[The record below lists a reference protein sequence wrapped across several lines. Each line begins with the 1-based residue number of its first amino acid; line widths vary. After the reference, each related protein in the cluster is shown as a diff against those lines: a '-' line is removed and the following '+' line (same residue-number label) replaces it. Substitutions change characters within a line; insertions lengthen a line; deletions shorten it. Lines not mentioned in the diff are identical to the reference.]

1 MTELS
6 ETILAQYQIRKT
18 KKQKEAFI
26 SLLQSHFPSLSIQ
39 SGGFPK
45 CNNLILGD
53 VTQAKVV
60 LTAHYDTCARLPVP
74 NFIAPKNP
82 LVSVLYSILI
92 ALPAVAVMFLI
103 SFLINWLTRE
113 FWINY
118 ALCLSIVL
126 LMFYL
131 MLAGP
136 ANKHNANDNTS
147 GVIALCELYSA
158 LTVEE
163 RAKVAMVFFDNEELG
178 LLGSALFR
186 KQYRKE
192 MKDKLLINL
201 DCVSDGDH
209 FLVAVNKAARQHHYV
224 QIKNAFTSTDEKQIL
239 LEKAE
244 RVYYP
249 SDQANFPMSIAVA
262 ALKHKKL
269 LGYYMDR
276 IHTKRDIIFDE
287 KNISFLTNA
296 LHKLIQRL

>member
-1 MTELS
+1 M
-6 ETILAQYQIRKT
+6 I
-18 KKQKEAFI
+18 
-26 SLLQSHFPSLSIQ
+26 
-39 SGGFPK
+39 
-45 CNNLILGD
+45 
-53 VTQAKVV
+53 
-60 LTAHYDTCARLPVP
+60 
-74 NFIAPKNP
+74 
-82 LVSVLYSILI
+82 
-92 ALPAVAVMFLI
+92 
-103 SFLINWLTRE
+103 
-113 FWINY
+113 
-118 ALCLSIVL
+118 
-126 LMFYL
+126 YL

-136 ANKHNANDNTS
+136 ANNHTANDNTS

-158 LTVEE
+158 LTAEE
-163 RAKVAMVFFDNEELG
+163 RTKVAAVFFDNEELG

-192 MKDKLLINL
+192 IKDKLLINL

-209 FLVAVNKAARQHHYV
+209 FLVAVNKAARQHYYV

-296 LHKLIQRL
+296 LHKLIQLL